1 MIKISKRLEAI
12 ANLVPENTKIVDIG
26 CDHGLLDIYLIQT
39 KKIKSLIA
47 TDNKET
53 ALNNI
58 KNNLKKYKLQNK
70 IETRLGS
77 GLDII
82 KEDEIDTII
91 MSGLGTHT
99 IVGILINNRNKLT
112 NVDTIII
119 QSNNYIDFLRKKI
132 TSIGY
137 YIENEKLVK
146 DSNIIYTII
155 LFKKGKKYY
164 SKKELYFGP
173 ILIKE
178 NNKLFQEKKEQD
190 LITLNKI
197 YKLIPKN
204 HLHHKIKIYKQIR
217 LFK

>member
-26 CDHGLLDIYLIQT
+26 CDHGLLDIYLVQT
-39 KKIKSLIA
+39 KKLKSLIA
-47 TDNKET
+47 TDNKIT
-53 ALNNI
+53 ALTNAKNNI
-58 KNNLKKYKLQNK
+58 KKYKLNNK

-82 KEDEIDTII
+82 NENEIDTII

-99 IVGILINNRNKLT
+99 IVGILINNKSKLT

-146 DSNIIYTII
+146 DAGIIYII
-155 LFKKGKKYY
+155 IVFKKGKKHY

-178 NNKLFQEKKEQD
+178 NNKLFQEKKNQD

-204 HLHHKIKIYKQIR
+204 NLHHRLKIYKQIR

>member
-26 CDHGLLDIYLIQT
+26 CDHGLLDIYLVQT
-39 KKIKSLIA
+39 KKINSLIA
-47 TDNKET
+47 TDNKKT
-53 ALNNI
+53 ALTNAKNNI
-58 KNNLKKYKLQNK
+58 KKYKLNNK

-99 IVGILINNRNKLT
+99 IVGILINNKNKLT
-112 NVDTIII
+112 NVDNIII

-137 YIENEKLVK
+137 YIEDEKLVK
-146 DSNIIYTII
+146 DAKIIYTII
-155 LFKKGKKYY
+155 VFKKGKKHY
-164 SKKELYFGP
+164 SKKTY
-173 ILIKE
+173 ILG
-178 NNKLFQEKKEQD
+178 Q
-190 LITLNKI
+190 
-197 YKLIPKN
+197 Y
-204 HLHHKIKIYKQIR
+204 
-217 LFK
+217 

>member
-26 CDHGLLDIYLIQT
+26 CDHGLLDIYLVQT
-39 KKIKSLIA
+39 KKINSLIA
-47 TDNKET
+47 TDNKKT
-53 ALNNI
+53 ALTNAKNNI
-58 KNNLKKYKLQNK
+58 KKYKLNNK

-99 IVGILINNRNKLT
+99 IVGILINNKNKLT

-146 DSNIIYTII
+146 DAGIIYTII
-155 LFKKGKKYY
+155 VFKKGKKHY
-164 SKKELYFGP
+164 SKKDLYFGP

-178 NNKLFQEKKEQD
+178 NNKLFQEKKKQD

-204 HLHHKIKIYKQIR
+204 HLHHRLKIYNQIR
-217 LFK
+217 MFK

>member
-1 MIKISKRLEAI
+1 MIKISKRLESI

-26 CDHGLLDIYLIQT
+26 CDHGLLDIYLVQT

-53 ALNNI
+53 ALNNAK
-58 KNNLKKYKLQNK
+58 KNIKKYKLQSK

-82 KEDEIDTII
+82 NKDEIDTII

-99 IVGILINNRNKLT
+99 ITGILINNKNKLT

-119 QSNNYIDFLRKKI
+119 QSNNYINFLRKKI

-146 DSNIIYTII
+146 DSGLIYTII
-155 LFKKGKKYY
+155 VFKKGKKHY

-173 ILIKE
+173 VLIKE
-178 NNKLFQEKKEQD
+178 NSKLFQEKKKQD

-204 HLHHKIKIYKQIR
+204 HFHHKFKIYNQIR